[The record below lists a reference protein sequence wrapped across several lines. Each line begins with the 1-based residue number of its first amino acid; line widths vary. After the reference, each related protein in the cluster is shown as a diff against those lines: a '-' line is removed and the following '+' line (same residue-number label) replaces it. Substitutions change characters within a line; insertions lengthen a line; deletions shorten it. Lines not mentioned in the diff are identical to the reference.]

1 MERVV
6 LIISA
11 LLMTVM
17 TGAQKKSP
25 AVNTIHTKVAD
36 ALIPAPYGSIHIG
49 QYLGSKLD
57 LCIENRV
64 MAQDIDRVVQP
75 FHLRNDGNWGFRC
88 EFWGKWFTS
97 AMLGYGYAPTE
108 SNRKVIDKA
117 VTDLLASQTP
127 DGYIGTYPDGSR
139 LGDWDVW
146 GRKYVL
152 LGLLAYYD
160 QTKDVK
166 ALEAAKKEADL
177 LIREAGE
184 DSGVNIAAIG
194 WIGWKGLAPSSVLEP
209 IALLYQ
215 KTGEQRY
222 LDFALHIIRSWN
234 SPNKLS
240 PTGIRLIQEALSGTP
255 LWEMSG
261 APKAYEM
268 MSCFEGLCEMYRIT
282 GDKLYLDACR
292 TLVNTIIRDEIMIV
306 GSGSMAEIWC
316 NGRKRQGDP
325 MYQGMET
332 CVTTTWMKLLFQLL
346 RLTGDS
352 HYADELEIS
361 LYNAMLAAQTPKGE
375 WWSYFTS
382 LMGERV
388 PSHLQFPDVVMSCC
402 VANGPRGLLLTP
414 SWAVMTSSGGVT
426 INLYNQMEA
435 TLKTPGGQQLSLRID
450 SDYPVGGIVSAT
462 VHLLKKEKFAID
474 LRIPEWSADTQITIN
489 GQPCEALTIP
499 GTYASV
505 CREWAE
511 GDRIEITLDMRARVV
526 EAPSGLNDAAI
537 MRGPIVLAF
546 DTRLVPFRTG
556 VETPPMYRYKFLNNT
571 DGTIDVKLA
580 ENPSIPALWMTFDVP
595 LVDESGGK
603 HYLQMCDFTSAG
615 NTWTEGNLFRVWIPQ
630 PFDFRHLYV
639 NKLNWRV
646 NISDRDERPV
656 IPELYKIKN

>member
-1 MERVV
+1 MKRVALAV
-6 LIISA
+6 AA
-11 LLMTVM
+11 LLMSAIIV
-17 TGAQKKSP
+17 AQKKSQP
-25 AVNTIHTKVAD
+25 ANTLHTKVHD
-36 ALIPAPYGSIHIG
+36 VLSPAPFGSVHIG
-49 QYLGSKLD
+49 GYLGGKLD
-57 LCIENRV
+57 LCIDNRV
-64 MAQDIDRVVQP
+64 MAQDIDRVVKP
-75 FHLRNDGNWGFRC
+75 FYLRNDGNWGFRS

-97 AMLGYGYAPTE
+97 AMLGYGYAPTDH
-108 SNRKVIDKA
+108 NRKVIDKA
-117 VTDLLASQTP
+117 VGDLLKSQTP
-127 DGYIGTYPDGSR
+127 DGYIGTYPDEHH
-139 LGDWDVW
+139 LGDWDIW

-152 LGLLAYYD
+152 LGLLAYHD
-160 QTKDVK
+160 QTKDAK

-184 DSGVNIAAIG
+184 GSGVNIAATG
-194 WIGWKGLAPSSVLEP
+194 WIGWKGLASSSVLEP
-209 IALLYQ
+209 VAILYQ

-222 LDFALHIIRSWN
+222 LDFARHIIRSWD

-240 PTGIRLIQEALSGTP
+240 PTGIRLIQESLSGTP

-282 GDKLYLDACR
+282 GDKLYLDACH

-316 NGRKRQGDP
+316 NGKMRQSDP

-332 CVTTTWMKLLFQLL
+332 CVTVTWMKLLFQML

-352 HYADELEIS
+352 NYADQLEIS
-361 LYNAMLAAQTPKGE
+361 LYNALLSAQTPKGE

-414 SWAVMTSSGGVT
+414 SWAVMTATDGIT
-426 INLYNQMEA
+426 FNLYGTMDA
-435 TLKTPGGQQLSLRID
+435 DVKTPAGQNFSVKMETDYPIGGQL
-450 SDYPVGGIVSAT
+450 SAT
-462 VHLLKKEKFAID
+462 VRIPKKEIFAVN
-474 LRIPEWSADTQITIN
+474 LRIPAWSKDTQITVN
-489 GQPCEALTIP
+489 GKPYNGYVIP

-505 CREWAE
+505 RREWSD
-511 GDRIEITLDMRARVV
+511 GDRIEIAFDIRARVV

-537 MRGPIVLAF
+537 MRGPVVLAF

-556 VETPPMYRYKFLNNT
+556 VDAPPMYRYKFLENT
-571 DGTIDVKLA
+571 DGYMDVKLVD
-580 ENPSIPALWMTFDVP
+580 NPEIPAMWMTFEVP
-595 LVDESGGK
+595 LADEAGGK
-603 HYLQMCDFTSAG
+603 HSLRMCDYTSAG
-615 NTWTEGNLFRVWIPQ
+615 NTWEEGNLFRVWIPQ

-646 NISDRDERPV
+646 NISDKDEHPV
-656 IPELYKIKN
+656 IPELYKK